1 MSNHRGTDL
10 TTASVSRRGFLLG
23 SLAAS
28 LGVTAAGGTA
38 LLLSSTPARAAERFP
53 VDVMG
58 DYSFIDSGTGCE
70 VRVTVRNGVR
80 RIRSNGLP
88 NHSTG
93 QFPNSRNPN
102 SISAQSYD
110 YSFPTSPARSRS
122 AQGYVIPQSF
132 GIAVNGVLFDPIAAE
147 WYQNDRNSGWNLNP
161 LSPKVNLG
169 LDHNHAHVQPT
180 GAYHYHGIPDGL
192 ADQID
197 TGRHAPLIGWA
208 GDGFPIYL
216 DRGYRSARDKG
227 SGVKQLTSSF
237 RLKKG
242 TRPSGP
248 GGAYDGTYVEDYEY
262 VAGAGD
268 LDEANGRVQVTPEF
282 PRGTYCYILTE
293 EFPVIP
299 RAFVGSV
306 ATSFA
311 KTGPGGAGG
320 QGGQRPGGQ
329 APGGQRPGAGGQRP
343 DGPPPGGPGGQRPPR
358 PPRR

>member
-1 MSNHRGTDL
+1 MSENRTQEL
-10 TTASVSRRGFLLG
+10 ATTPMSRRGFLMG

-38 LLLSSTPARAAERFP
+38 LLLSSAPARGAERFP

-58 DYSFIDSGTGCE
+58 DYSFVDPGTGCE
-70 VRVTVRNGVR
+70 VRATVRNGVR

-110 YSFPTSPARSRS
+110 YSFPVSPSRSRS
-122 AQGYVIPQSF
+122 TTAYSIPQPF

-147 WYQNDRNSGWNLNP
+147 WYQNDQSSGWNLNP
-161 LSPKVNLG
+161 LSPKVDLG

-180 GAYHYHGIPDGL
+180 GAYHYHGVPDGL
-192 ADQID
+192 ADHVD
-197 TGRHAPLIGWA
+197 TRRHAPLIGWA

-216 DRGYRSARDKG
+216 DRGYRSARDTG
-227 SGVKQLTSSF
+227 SGVTRLTSSY
-237 RLKKG
+237 RLRQG

-248 GGAYDGTYVEDYEY
+248 GGTFDGTYVEDYEY

-268 LDEANGRVQVTPEF
+268 LDAANGRVQITPEF

-293 EFPVIP
+293 DFPVIP
-299 RAFVGSV
+299 RAFVASI
-306 ATSFA
+306 ASSFA

-320 QGGQRPGGQ
+320 PGGQRPGGQ
-329 APGGQRPGAGGQRP
+329 GAGGQRPSGPPPGGQRPGQR
-343 DGPPPGGPGGQRPPR
+343 PGGQRPPGV
-358 PPRR
+358 